1 MNRLICL
8 MGKSCSGKDT
18 IYKNLLKDRE
28 LNLKVLRP
36 YTTRP
41 RRINEKEGIEY
52 NFVTEEE
59 YLAMRD
65 RGLIL
70 EERAY
75 DTMHGVWRYFTVR
88 DAGLTD
94 NENDL
99 LYIGTLEAYVNLR
112 EALGNDKV
120 IPIYIEVSDT
130 VRIDRAV
137 HREKKQAEPRFA
149 EMCRRFL
156 ADNEDFSDEKLKE
169 AGVTVRF
176 NNEDLNECL
185 NRIKTFIAAE
195 G

>member
-1 MNRLICL
+1 

-41 RRINEKEGIEY
+41 RRINEKGGIEY

>member
-1 MNRLICL
+1 MHRIICL
-8 MGKSCSGKDT
+8 MGKSCTGKDT
-18 IYKNLLKDRE
+18 IYKNLLKDDS
-28 LNLKVLRP
+28 LNLKILVP

-59 YLAMRD
+59 YLRLRD
-65 RGLIL
+65 EGLIL

-75 DTMHGVWRYFTVR
+75 ETMHGLWRYFTVR
-88 DAGLTD
+88 DAGIMESD
-94 NENDL
+94 DDY
-99 LYIGTLEAYVNLR
+99 LYIGTLEAYVSLR
-112 EALGNDKV
+112 EALGSDKV
-120 IPIYIEVSDT
+120 LPIYMEVSDS

-137 HREKKQAEPRFA
+137 HREHKQADPRFA

-156 ADNEDFSDEKLKE
+156 ADNEDFSDDKLAG

-176 NNEDLNECL
+176 NNEDLNDCL
-185 NRIKTFIAAE
+185 SRIKDYVRQ

>member
-59 YLAMRD
+59 YIAMRD